1 MKNTVKNFED
11 GTVVM
16 SFAVF
21 VKDLTGLTTQ
31 ARKNKENM
39 DYLEECYVEYINDS
53 IKPKYSVSTFHEA
66 VKLSEQIISRNYY
79 LANRDHILDN
89 INYHQVKQRLELANR
104 HASEE
109 EINKMLESELKR
121 IKEERLALEQEQKD
135 ILEYN
140 TYDSRSPGFKMSVFA
155 NAVKE
160 RNLQKQQNV
169 DMDTKECHNQQK
181 AKAKLVKVSDDQGN
195 QVVGN
200 DIESAQFATGGG
212 ASVTPSNK
220 ECNITVAKPKQK
232 PAPAKVTEL
241 KLVPHKELIMK
252 WLKLNME
259 PEIFVPGNIL
269 ALPAFV
275 SKYKDMIVTQWNID
289 PTVYGVNRLIGDLYY
304 EYLDICMKK
313 NETNI
318 G

>member
-1 MKNTVKNFED
+1 MKNVKRNFED
-11 GTVVM
+11 GTIVK

-21 VKDLTGLTTQ
+21 VKELTGRTTQ
-31 ARKNKENM
+31 FSKNIENM
-39 DYLEECYVEYINDS
+39 DYLEECYIEYINDS
-53 IKPKYSVSTFHEA
+53 IKPKYSVSTFSEA
-66 VKLSEQIISRNYY
+66 KVLAEQIICRDYY
-79 LANRDHILDN
+79 LKNRDRILDN
-89 INYHQVKQRLELANR
+89 VNYHQVKQRLELTYR
-104 HASEE
+104 YASKE
-109 EINKMLESELKR
+109 EINKMLESELTR
-121 IKEERLALEQEQKD
+121 IKSDRLALEQEQKD

-155 NAVKE
+155 NATKE
-160 RNLQKQQNV
+160 RNPQKQQNV
-169 DMDTKECHNQQK
+169 DTDIKEYHNQQK
-181 AKAKLVKVSDDQGN
+181 SKAKLVKVSDDQGN

-200 DIESAQFATGGG
+200 DIESVTFATGGG
-212 ASVTPSNK
+212 ASVVPSNK

-275 SKYKDMIVTQWNID
+275 SKYKDMLVTQWNID